1 VKICLYVL
9 IKKNKKIRASQLM
22 VLEQLALRL
31 VRKSGKRKPRVVSEF
46 KCNKRA
52 IGNLQSFNK
61 DRKLKCNT
69 PYALH
74 EFCDVYLLIYV

>member
-1 VKICLYVL
+1 MKIHLCMFS
-9 IKKNKKIRASQLM
+9 KKEKRNGSPQQMVSQ
-22 VLEQLALRL
+22 QLALGL
-31 VRKSGKRKPRVVSEF
+31 VRKSGKQKPRVVSQF

-52 IGNLQSFNK
+52 IENLKSFNK